1 LLFGLF
7 AEAFVFE
14 LSNLRLALIEFGFQF
29 RVALDCPSMHAFPI
43 AHIATQIPHLL
54 SQLTIL
60 SPQFADFLLQ
70 LLDESRQRL
79 ELFVN

>member
-1 LLFGLF
+1 
-7 AEAFVFE
+7 
-14 LSNLRLALIEFGFQF
+14 
-29 RVALDCPSMHAFPI
+29 MHAFPI

-70 LLDESRQRL
+70 LLEESRQRL